1 MKYNYNSISFIYT
14 INKQCRQASGHD
26 QEDQKGHNEHF
37 PFMWKTQ
44 WESSAKCTVNIFNKE
59 DEMR

>member
-44 WESSAKCTVNIFNKE
+44 
-59 DEMR
+59 

>member
-37 PFMWKTQ
+37 PFM
-44 WESSAKCTVNIFNKE
+44 ENPVRIFCQMHSKHFQQ
-59 DEMR
+59 RG